1 MELAIVKRIGRVAQT
16 HPGHSAFAGP
26 GSSTGSS
33 KAKIAAGIN
42 SQDVISSRL
51 NAWHPP
57 PHPPPPLRQHL
68 RHHVAVDVGEA
79 EVAALGAVDEL
90 GVVEA

>member
-1 MELAIVKRIGRVAQT
+1 MVLAIVKRTGPVAQT

-57 PHPPPPLRQHL
+57 LTPRPLYASTFVTTWPWTSVR
-68 RHHVAVDVGEA
+68 RKSRPWAR
-79 EVAALGAVDEL
+79 
-90 GVVEA
+90 